1 MKDCGSLLPPWIA
14 AACRRSALT
23 AASCRTPWRRQAA
36 ALLLLLLSGCSF
48 FSRTKNDIYS
58 LDRIPGTAT
67 AIASRGTPIG
77 LESLELP
84 PGLDRREIVVRKAD
98 HQLEVRPNELWSA
111 GLQTAVLH
119 TLAFDLASRMPE
131 GMVVLPGQVKPA
143 AMRSIDVVF
152 EELAAGPEQK
162 VMLDARW
169 TLGGVAHHET
179 IAVDIPSLDSR
190 NVATGM
196 SQAIAALADRIAAS
210 AQ

>member
-1 MKDCGSLLPPWIA
+1 MRRAVFIA
-14 AACRRSALT
+14 
-23 AASCRTPWRRQAA
+23 
-36 ALLLLLLSGCSF
+36 LLLLSGCSF

-58 LDRIPGTAT
+58 LDRIPGASL
-67 AIASRGTPIG
+67 IAQGTPIG
-77 LESLELP
+77 IESLELP

-119 TLAFDLASRMPE
+119 TLAFDLASRLPE
-131 GMVVLPGQVKPA
+131 GMVILPGQVKPA

-162 VMLDARW
+162 VILDARW
-169 TLGGVAHHET
+169 KLGDVSHHET
-179 IAVDIPSLDSR
+179 IAVDVPSPDSR

-196 SQAIAALADRIAAS
+196 SQAIAALADRIAA
-210 AQ
+210 ATER